1 MCSLFIVHDNALS
14 VETTGFNGIFF
25 FKKKYTNPIILRKL
39 IDFYTKILY
48 SFFKEV
54 KKMKKTITITVSE
67 ETQKRLDFLCKKLG
81 LRKSQ
86 AIALAVNTIA
96 LEKYEYNEEGEVFK
110 DK

>member
-1 MCSLFIVHDNALS
+1 
-14 VETTGFNGIFF
+14 
-25 FKKKYTNPIILRKL
+25 
-39 IDFYTKILY
+39 
-48 SFFKEV
+48 
-54 KKMKKTITITVSE
+54 MKKTITITVSE

-96 LEKYEYNEEGEVFK
+96 LEKYEYNEEGDVFK